1 MHLERHRKTV
11 VGMLIL
17 FLLSFLM
24 FSGVVGSQLERLSDY
39 AVVIAECVDPSSPV
53 LAIPPAMQGVAHG
66 LWTVYVTILV
76 SMGIFIFV
84 SVALFLGIAF
94 KLRQIN
100 RETMR
105 NEY

>member
-1 MHLERHRKTV
+1 
-11 VGMLIL
+11 MLIL
-17 FLLSFLM
+17 FLLSFLV
-24 FSGVVGSQLERLSDY
+24 FSAVVGSQLERLSDY
-39 AVVIAECVDPSSPV
+39 AVVIAQYVDPSSPV
-53 LAIPPAMQGVAHG
+53 LAIPPAMQGAVQG

-100 RETMR
+100 HETMR
-105 NEY
+105 HG